1 MCWNPLDPEQSSFG
15 LELLA
20 EWKEI
25 LGETRAGTLGADYNK
40 SNISLS
46 AFPKLGIYLC
56 TDKDCVYTE
65 QYTIQ
70 I

>member
-46 AFPKLGIYLC
+46 AFPKLCIF
-56 TDKDCVYTE
+56 TQIKIVYTE
-65 QYTIQ
+65 LYRIQ

>member
-46 AFPKLGIYLC
+46 AFPKLYIF
-56 TDKDCVYTE
+56 TQIKIAYTE
-65 QYTIQ
+65 LYRIQ